1 MHKSE
6 IEEARGYLRVLE
18 ELESDLARFKQ
29 KKYIQ
34 YCILSF
40 GLELKAHTGKL
51 THTRNEILS
60 PETRAAIAAL
70 IEADYNTRIAALGK
84 ALVSLGV
91 DIN

>member
-1 MHKSE
+1 MHASE
-6 IEEARGYLRVLE
+6 IEKARQYVNVLAELR
-18 ELESDLARFKQ
+18 SDLSRFKE

-40 GLELKAHTGKL
+40 GTELRAHTGKL

-84 ALVSLGV
+84 ALVALGV

>member
-6 IEEARGYLRVLE
+6 IEAARGYLRVLE
-18 ELESDLARFKQ
+18 ELESDLARFKE

-40 GLELKAHTGKL
+40 GRGLKAHTGKL
-51 THTRNEILS
+51 SHARDEILS

-70 IEADYNTRIAALGK
+70 VEVDYNTRIAALEE
-84 ALVSLGV
+84 ALEALGV
-91 DIN
+91 DTA